1 MSKKPLPSLAEAVA
15 NATTGV
21 TKAWTSQRKKEERHS
36 GARAYRYV
44 SMNYGQMWVKDAAD
58 RIMEEAYNRVTANG
72 TLLPAQARQVMYQA
86 RPLIKALTS
95 RSWNDDYFTQK
106 LLPDYIKENDLDWDV
121 VYKDRGTFMEP
132 HTRKTIPLGTVNV
145 RNYLGGF
152 GEPEFLNPEVTNPE
166 LETRG
171 PDCRFGA
178 VLGIEKEGF
187 NGLFQ
192 QSQLLE
198 RFDIGLASIVG
209 QSTTSAR
216 RLIDEM
222 CGDHDMKLFFVHDF
236 DVAGFEI
243 IGTLRR
249 DTRRYEFVNHIEIV
263 EVGLRLSDVRRYNL
277 EQFAEPAARKGR
289 KSWMAVRHTLRS
301 NGASDEECE
310 FLRTRRVEINALSNA
325 QLIEMIER
333 KLREHRIEK
342 IVPDDEMLA
351 KAYRFFIEAKKL
363 QDALEEFEQEY
374 DDENEDDLPVPR
386 GLRSKVKAVLKKS
399 PHSSW
404 DAVVARLAGR
414 SDLDPDHA
422 GDPDKAGD
430 PEEDDASKKRL
441 AQVQRKSKRLAGR
454 QQRQI
459 KGDKPRVTSAFAL
472 EQAVTDLMGPNFMKI
487 GPSPSKL
494 RLPTISPKPMASDVS
509 RNKKRERLGPQKRPA
524 RSQRT

>member
-1 MSKKPLPSLAEAVA
+1 MTKKPLPSLSEA
-15 NATTGV
+15 V
-21 TKAWTSQRKKEERHS
+21 TKAVTDVTKTWTAQRKKEERRP
-36 GARAYRYV
+36 GARAFRYV

-58 RIMEEAYNRVTANG
+58 LTMEEAYNKVTSNG

-95 RSWNDDYFTQK
+95 RSWNDDYYTQK

-121 VYKDRGTFMEP
+121 VYKDRGTFVEP
-132 HTRKTIPLGTVNV
+132 HTRKTVPLGTVNV

-187 NGLFQ
+187 NGLFE
-192 QSQLLE
+192 QSRLLE

-216 RLIDEM
+216 HLIDEM

-236 DVAGFEI
+236 DVAGFDI

-249 DTRRYEFVNHIEIV
+249 DTRRYEFVNDIEIV
-263 EVGLRLSDVRRYNL
+263 EVGLRLSDVRHYNL

-310 FLRTRRVEINALSNA
+310 FLQTRRVEINALSNA
-325 QLIEMIER
+325 QLIDMIER
-333 KLREHRIEK
+333 KLREHGIQK

-351 KAYRFFIEAKKL
+351 RAYRFFVKAKKL
-363 QDALEEFEQEY
+363 EDALDQFKQDL
-374 DDENEDDLPVPR
+374 DDEDDNDLVIPR
-386 GLRSKVKAVLKKS
+386 GLRNKVKALLKKS
-399 PHSSW
+399 RHSSW
-404 DAVVARLAGR
+404 DTVVARLAGR
-414 SDLDPDHA
+414 SDLDPDDA
-422 GDPDKAGD
+422 GDPK
-430 PEEDDASKKRL
+430 EDDAAKKQMSR
-441 AQVQRKSKRLAGR
+441 AQRKNNRRVDR

-459 KGDKPRVTSAFAL
+459 KGDKPRVDSAFDL
-472 EQAVTDLMGPNFMKI
+472 EKAVTDVLGPGFMKI
-487 GPSPSKL
+487 GP
-494 RLPTISPKPMASDVS
+494 ADD
-509 RNKKRERLGPQKRPA
+509 
-524 RSQRT
+524 

>member
-15 NATTGV
+15 KATTGV
-21 TKAWTSQRKKEERHS
+21 TKTWTTQRKKEERRPS
-36 GARAYRYV
+36 ARAFRYV
-44 SMNYGQMWVKDAAD
+44 SMNYGQMWVKDAAERVMD
-58 RIMEEAYNRVTANG
+58 EAYSKASSNG
-72 TLLPAQARQVMYQA
+72 TLLPVQARQVMYQA

-95 RSWNDDYFTQK
+95 RSWGDDYFTQK
-106 LLPDYIKENDLDWDV
+106 LLPDYIRDNDLDWDV
-121 VYKDRGTFMEP
+121 VYKDRGTFIEP
-132 HTRKTIPLGTVNV
+132 HTRKTVPLGTVQV
-145 RNYLGGF
+145 RNYMGGF
-152 GEPEFLNPEVTNPE
+152 GDPEFLNPEVTIPE

-171 PDCRFGA
+171 PGCRFGA

-222 CGDHDMKLFFVHDF
+222 CGDHGMKLFFVHDF

-249 DTRRYEFVNHIEIV
+249 DTRRYEFVNDIEIV
-263 EVGLRLSDVRRYNL
+263 EVGLRLDDVRHYDL

-289 KSWMAVRHTLRS
+289 KSWRAVRDTLLD
-301 NGASDEECE
+301 NGATAEECE
-310 FLRTRRVEINALSNA
+310 FLSTRRVEINALSNA
-325 QLIEMIER
+325 QLIDMIER

-351 KAYRFFIEAKKL
+351 KAYRFFVKAKKL
-363 QDALEEFEQEY
+363 EDALEEFEQEY

-386 GLRSKVKAVLKKS
+386 GLRNKVKAVLKKS
-399 PHSSW
+399 PHSAW
-404 DAVVARLAGR
+404 DAVIARLAGR

-422 GDPDKAGD
+422 GDPDEAGD

-441 AQVQRKSKRLAGR
+441 AQVQRKNKRLADR

-459 KGDKPRVTSAFAL
+459 KGDKPRVTSAFDL
-472 EQAVTDLMGPNFMKI
+472 EQAVTDLVGPNFMKI
-487 GPSPSKL
+487 GPSPN
-494 RLPTISPKPMASDVS
+494 RDGG
-509 RNKKRERLGPQKRPA
+509 KR
-524 RSQRT
+524 

>member
-1 MSKKPLPSLAEAVA
+1 MSKKLLPSLAEAIA
-15 NATTGV
+15 KATTGV

-58 RIMEEAYNRVTANG
+58 QVMEKAYNTVTANG

-95 RSWNDDYFTQK
+95 RSWNDDYFTQV
-106 LLPDYIKENDLDWDV
+106 LLPDHIKENDLPWDV

-132 HTRKTIPLGTVNV
+132 HTRKSVPLGTVNV

-152 GEPEFLNPEVTNPE
+152 GEPEFINPEVTNPE

-171 PDCRFGA
+171 PECRFGA

-187 NGLFQ
+187 NGLFE

-222 CGDHDMKLFFVHDF
+222 CGDHNMKLFFVHDF

-249 DTRRYEFVNHIEIV
+249 DTRRYEFVNDIEIV
-263 EVGLRLSDVRRYNL
+263 EVGLRLADVRNYNL

-289 KSWMAVRHTLRS
+289 KSWAAVRGALRS
-301 NGASDEECE
+301 EGATDEECE
-310 FLRTRRVEINALSNA
+310 FLRTRRIEINALSNA
-325 QLIEMIER
+325 QLIDMIER
-333 KLREHRIEK
+333 KLREHGIKK

-351 KAYRFFIEAKKL
+351 KAYRFFVKAKKL
-363 QDALEEFEQEY
+363 EDALDQFKE
-374 DDENEDDLPVPR
+374 DLDEDDDDVVIPR
-386 GLRSKVKAVLKKS
+386 GLRNKVKALLKKS

-414 SDLDPDHA
+414 SDLDPDDA
-422 GDPDKAGD
+422 VGDHPK
-430 PEEDDASKKRL
+430 EEDDDAAKERMSRTQRKKKRR
-441 AQVQRKSKRLAGR
+441 ADR
-454 QQRQI
+454 QQRQL
-459 KGDKPRVTSAFAL
+459 KGEKPRVASAFDL
-472 EQAVTDLMGPNFMKI
+472 EKAVTDVLGPGFVKI
-487 GPSPSKL
+487 GP
-494 RLPTISPKPMASDVS
+494 MA
-509 RNKKRERLGPQKRPA
+509 
-524 RSQRT
+524 QRDDDE

>member
-15 NATTGV
+15 KATTGV
-21 TKAWTSQRKKEERHS
+21 TKTWTTQRKKEERRPS
-36 GARAYRYV
+36 ARAFRYV
-44 SMNYGQMWVKDAAD
+44 SMNYGQMWVKDAAEQ
-58 RIMEEAYNRVTANG
+58 IMEEAYNKVTADG
-72 TLLPAQARQVMYQA
+72 MLLPAQARQVMYQA

-121 VYKDRGTFMEP
+121 VYKDRGTFTEP
-132 HTRKTIPLGTVNV
+132 HTRKTVPLGTIKV
-145 RNYLGGF
+145 RNYLGAF
-152 GEPEFLNPEVTNPE
+152 GEPEFLNPEITNPE

-171 PDCRFGA
+171 PGCRFGA

-187 NGLFQ
+187 NGLFE

-222 CGDHDMKLFFVHDF
+222 CGDHGMKLFFVHDF

-249 DTRRYEFVNHIEIV
+249 DTRRYEFVNDIEVV
-263 EVGLRLSDVRRYNL
+263 EVGLRLDDVRHYNL
-277 EQFAEPAARKGR
+277 EQFAEPAAKKGR
-289 KSWMAVRHTLRS
+289 KSWRAVRNTLMD
-301 NGASDEECE
+301 NGATAEECE
-310 FLRTRRVEINALSNA
+310 FLSTRRVEINALSNA
-325 QLIEMIER
+325 QLIDMIER

-351 KAYRFFIEAKKL
+351 KAYRFFVKAKKL
-363 QDALEEFEQEY
+363 EDALDKFKEDLE
-374 DDENEDDLPVPR
+374 DEDDDDLVIPR
-386 GLRSKVKAVLKKS
+386 GLRNKVKALLKKS
-399 PHSSW
+399 PHSPW

-414 SDLDPDHA
+414 SDLDPD
-422 GDPDKAGD
+422 DAGD
-430 PEEDDASKKRL
+430 PEEDGASKKRV
-441 AQVQRKSKRLAGR
+441 ARAQRKNKRLADR

-459 KGDKPRVTSAFAL
+459 KGDKPRISSAVDL
-472 EQAVTDLMGPNFMKI
+472 EKAVTDVLGPDFMKI
-487 GPSPSKL
+487 GPKRG
-494 RLPTISPKPMASDVS
+494 RLEP
-509 RNKKRERLGPQKRPA
+509 KKRV
-524 RSQRT
+524 SQRGRAALKSAALIRRGVSQ